1 MSFQFSPSLLK
12 EEGGVR
18 GRSSAY
24 GIKRQ
29 AKRGGWKK
37 GITDASTSYTTFFL
51 LEREGRRKMGPSKL
65 SPSSMLLLLGT
76 MLAVCVL
83 YMRSI

>member
-65 SPSSMLLLLGT
+65 SPRPCCCFSGQCWP
-76 MLAVCVL
+76 CV
-83 YMRSI
+83 YCI